1 MSLNNKYSN
10 ISNKLLTWFF
20 RGLLIVLPIS
30 VTIYLLI
37 SIFSWLDGLLGFKH
51 TGLGVLLLFA
61 IIIVIGMFGTSL
73 ITKPFIN
80 LIETLIEKTPG
91 IKLIYTSIKDLLAAF
106 VGDKK
111 KFNKPVMINVEG
123 ESVYKIGFITSESLK
138 DLNMEGYCSVYIPFS
153 YTFSGHL
160 YIVHTSKIKPID
172 GNPADLMK
180 FVASGGVT
188 QL

>member
-1 MSLNNKYSN
+1 MPQHNNYSH
-10 ISNKLLTWFF
+10 ITNKLLTWFF
-20 RGLLIVLPIS
+20 RGLLIVLPLAITVYLL
-30 VTIYLLI
+30 VTI
-37 SIFSWLDGLLGFKH
+37 FAWLDGLLGFKY
-51 TGLGVLLLFA
+51 TGLGVLLLIGF
-61 IIIVIGMFGTSL
+61 ILVIGMFGTSL
-73 ITKPFIN
+73 ITKPVIN

-91 IKLIYTSIKDLLAAF
+91 IKLIYTSIKDLLQAF

-123 ESVYKIGFITSESLK
+123 DTVYKIGFVTSESLQ
-138 DLNMEGYCSVYIPFS
+138 DLKMEGYCSVYIPFS

-160 YIVHTSKIKPID
+160 YIIHTSKIKPID